1 MKTIRYDRGYSR
13 RKFLGDAARGVLSCG
28 VLMPLAQAIA
38 ARGDIARAYAD
49 ELLSIE
55 VYTKGRIKTGDL
67 IDASNVEVV
76 KDLLEPV
83 RYEQIRTMGRKLKM
97 VKTTTD
103 VMRLSPWEFIEATLH
118 NSGKAGYDARG
129 NVVNKADGKPWI
141 GG

>member
-1 MKTIRYDRGYSR
+1 MKLRRFDQGYSR

-28 VLMPLAQAIA
+28 VLMPLAKAVA
-38 ARGDIARAYAD
+38 ATGDIAKAYPE

-55 VYTKGRIKTGDL
+55 SYTKGRIKTGDF

-83 RYEQIRTMGRKLKM
+83 RYEQIRTMGRKLRV

-103 VMRLSPWEFIEATLH
+103 VMRLSPWEYIEATLS

-129 NVVNKADGKPWI
+129 NVVHKTDGKR
-141 GG
+141 